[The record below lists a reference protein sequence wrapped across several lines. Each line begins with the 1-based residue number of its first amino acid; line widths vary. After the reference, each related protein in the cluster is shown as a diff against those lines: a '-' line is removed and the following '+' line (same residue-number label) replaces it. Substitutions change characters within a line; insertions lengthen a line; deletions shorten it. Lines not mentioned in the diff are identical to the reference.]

1 MQVAGGPVTLRD
13 PVILQEWFM
22 RRRAFI
28 STLPLAAAGA
38 GPFSSS
44 LPARAQTAA
53 DAKPT
58 PGFQPAGA
66 ERFERPDVHA
76 GDRPSGASFASRSAA
91 LGCSTAAIAA
101 NACLGFL
108 EPTSAGM
115 GGDCFAMV
123 WDPKLAQVVSLAG
136 SGRSPKSL
144 TLATVRSRAKN
155 GVIPAHGAISISTPG
170 AVDAWWTLHQRYG
183 RLKWAELFQPAIQL
197 CESGV
202 PVPQIIGFYIK
213 RNMAIFQRPE
223 SGVEEIANALH
234 TYAPSGRAPNEG
246 DVFRNPDLAKTYR
259 MVADGGRE
267 AFYDGP
273 IAQTIDAYFKRIGGW
288 LSREDLREQHAEW
301 GEPLVTSY
309 RGVDVHAMAANTQ
322 GLATLQ
328 MLNILETLD
337 LRSMGFQS
345 AASIHAQVE
354 AKRLAYEDRA
364 RYYAD
369 PHFAKIPIAWL
380 NSKAYAAER
389 AKLIRP
395 DRILTPVH
403 PGHAPSHGDT
413 TYFSVADASGMMVSM
428 IQSNFRGMGSGLVA
442 DGLGFMFQDRGEL
455 FSLEDGHPNLY
466 QPGKRP
472 FQTIIPG
479 FATKDGQ
486 PWLSFGVMGG
496 DMQPQGQAQIL
507 IDRIDYGLDVQAAG
521 DSPRW
526 HHEGSSQSMGED
538 PPGRAAIGGRGTG
551 GHTPRARRPGLA
563 DGRLGRRLRPLR
575 VHRAP
580 DGRRRPGLCGRHR
593 DARRR
598 RGAGLLSRRPAGM
611 RQCRHLAGA
620 GLVPVAVA
628 EVAAHVVDHVGDL
641 RIAQIHHLISGQTEW
656 RHAVLAVEHGQCHV
670 LPGHQRRIAGQFG
683 VVPGADCAG
692 ASRHVTALTDVR
704 VDLRPLDALQ
714 TGPGGEGR
722 VVRRGSDGHADGTE
736 CDEATLHV
744 RAPCATAR

>member
-1 MQVAGGPVTLRD
+1 
-13 PVILQEWFM
+13 
-22 RRRAFI
+22 
-28 STLPLAAAGA
+28 
-38 GPFSSS
+38 
-44 LPARAQTAA
+44 
-53 DAKPT
+53 
-58 PGFQPAGA
+58 
-66 ERFERPDVHA
+66 
-76 GDRPSGASFASRSAA
+76 
-91 LGCSTAAIAA
+91 
-101 NACLGFL
+101 
-108 EPTSAGM
+108 
-115 GGDCFAMV
+115 
-123 WDPKLAQVVSLAG
+123 VSLAG
-136 SGRSPKSL
+136 SGRSPQSL

-538 PPGRAAIGGRGTG
+538 PPGLGPRGVLRLEAGVPEATRRALAALGWPMGDSDGGFGRYECIERRMAG
-551 GHTPRARRPGLA
+551 GDRVYAAATEMRA
-563 DGRLGRRLRPLR
+563 DG
-575 VHRAP
+575 A
-580 DGRRRPGLCGRHR
+580 
-593 DARRR
+593 A
-598 RGAGLLSRRPAGM
+598 
-611 RQCRHLAGA
+611 LAY
-620 GLVPVAVA
+620 
-628 EVAAHVVDHVGDL
+628 
-641 RIAQIHHLISGQTEW
+641 
-656 RHAVLAVEHGQCHV
+656 
-670 LPGHQRRIAGQFG
+670 
-683 VVPGADCAG
+683 
-692 ASRHVTALTDVR
+692 
-704 VDLRPLDALQ
+704 
-714 TGPGGEGR
+714 
-722 VVRRGSDGHADGTE
+722 
-736 CDEATLHV
+736 
-744 RAPCATAR
+744 